1 MKQQPWRLAS
11 IALGLLAGCASA
23 PPPKPLPAP
32 PPPTARPAPAPAQTD
47 AQRRTEFDR
56 SLDHWHG
63 ARTQEL
69 FAKLGAPKSSTR
81 NGDSTLVHLYARSA
95 QLKGPKG
102 PVTFSC
108 VVRYIVNERSDRIVN
123 HSIEGC

>member
-1 MKQQPWRLAS
+1 L

-23 PPPKPLPAP
+23 PAPTPVPVPPAV
-32 PPPTARPAPAPAQTD
+32 RPAPLQTD

-81 NGDSTLVHLYARSA
+81 AGDGTLIHLYAKSA